1 MFQGE
6 IIMDDRL
13 LMRKAAKLRAVK
25 VESDIGLISGSIA
38 YLDGLLK
45 EDLSIDDKYQL
56 FFLIVDECFRSGNR
70 NAEEY
75 YLRRQIS
82 ELPLQPI
89 LLTNLAQFLVNDSGK
104 AKEALAF
111 CEEAV
116 RLAINEDRQVRY
128 ALTCQVRIALALDD
142 YEVLSSAL
150 RGLIADAAPN
160 RVNED
165 SIYYF
170 DFVDKIDANRIDFAL
185 LERYKALESMK
196 LNTWE
201 NSR

>member
-1 MFQGE
+1 
-6 IIMDDRL
+6 MDDRL

-89 LLTNLAQFLVNDSGK
+89 LLTNLAQFLVNDSEK

>member
-1 MFQGE
+1 M
-6 IIMDDRL
+6 
-13 LMRKAAKLRAVK
+13 
-25 VESDIGLISGSIA
+25 
-38 YLDGLLK
+38 
-45 EDLSIDDKYQL
+45 
-56 FFLIVDECFRSGNR
+56 
-70 NAEEY
+70 
-75 YLRRQIS
+75 
-82 ELPLQPI
+82 
-89 LLTNLAQFLVNDSGK
+89 LTNLAQFLVNDSEK

-170 DFVDKIDANRIDFAL
+170 DFVDKIDANRIDSAI

-196 LNTWE
+196 LNTWG